1 MARISI
7 PTTARLPST
16 LRLDPANTTV
26 LKVLSRLSRPSLLT
40 LVLDWLDDV
49 NAPICAPYLRTR
61 RGNGSDD
68 GDDDDDD
75 DDVDPTDLYPPL
87 PSLEALRDLYTDMQT
102 RKGSKRELLDRILEG
117 DWRQG
122 LTLYQLSMADL
133 QYLYDHPGSQKWSA
147 YRVVPLKTPT
157 PREAAE
163 DDNRPLRP
171 DAESLVV
178 PRFHP
183 STFLASLQAQVLPD
197 VKAHY
202 NFDRPRGMPL
212 LLLRIFIMD
221 SPYNT
226 NLATVAA
233 ASSSSSSAGVGNG
246 RKKAATATA
255 FDASRTIYAAFP
267 DGSPYIYL
275 SKLQTV
281 GPVAAGETRSL
292 RALVVE
298 GIPKALSRPR
308 ERFGLRPTSLVTRN
322 LDALLHARGPGRNN
336 TAAAGWGIYADERKK
351 ESPLDAVLPSPPLS
365 EGEDGRGAVLGVA
378 AERGEESRRSART
391 KRVAP
396 PGELR
401 DQRRAKRARLVA
413 QARFGDSAR
422 MDDGKGIERVDIV
435 IDDPFSEAPGS
446 AVEEDAEAGD
456 DDAAPIDRP
465 RGGTGRRSTMD
476 EAFSR
481 ARGQDD
487 GGGEEEDAEE
497 GGEETWRPSVKL
509 TFHGSHVFAGIRQLV
524 EAGIISGEE
533 MPGWLTGEEGV
544 TIGAVRHGRI
554 RGHKG
559 SGI

>member
-1 MARISI
+1 MARVSV

-16 LRLDPANTTV
+16 LRLDPANPTV

-49 NAPICAPYLRTR
+49 NAPICAPYLRSQE
-61 RGNGSDD
+61 G
-68 GDDDDDD
+68 GDDNND
-75 DDVDPTDLYPPL
+75 DDVDPSDLYPPL
-87 PSLEALRDLYTDMQT
+87 SSLPALRDLYADMQT
-102 RKGSKRELLDRILEG
+102 RKGSKRELLDRVLEG
-117 DWRQG
+117 DWRHG

-133 QYLYDHPGSQKWSA
+133 QYLYDHPTSQKWSA

-157 PREAAE
+157 PRQAAE
-163 DDNRPLRP
+163 DDHPLRP

-202 NFDRPRGMPL
+202 NFDRPRDMPL
-212 LLLRIFIMD
+212 LLLRIFVMD

-226 NLATVAA
+226 GLAT
-233 ASSSSSSAGVGNG
+233 
-246 RKKAATATA
+246 TTTTA
-255 FDASRTIYAAFP
+255 FEASRTIYVAFP
-267 DGSPYIYL
+267 DGSPYVYL
-275 SKLQTV
+275 SRPQTV
-281 GPVAAGETRSL
+281 GPAAAGEARSL
-292 RALVVE
+292 RALVAE

-308 ERFGLRPTSLVTRN
+308 ERFGLLPTSMTTRN
-322 LDALLHARGPGRNN
+322 LQALLHVRGSGRHN
-336 TAAAGWGIYADERKK
+336 TAGGGWGVYADEKK
-351 ESPLDAVLPSPPLS
+351 KDSPLDTTLPSPPLS
-365 EGEDGRGAVLGVA
+365 EADEGGRPGGER
-378 AERGEESRRSART
+378 ERKSLT
-391 KRVAP
+391 KRLASP
-396 PGELR
+396 DALR
-401 DQRRAKRARLVA
+401 DERRVKRARLVA
-413 QARFGDSAR
+413 QARFGDSAKVN
-422 MDDGKGIERVDIV
+422 DGKGVERVDIV
-435 IDDPFSEAPGS
+435 IDDPFPEGSDAP
-446 AVEEDAEAGD
+446 AEDVEDSGNDAP
-456 DDAAPIDRP
+456 AARP
-465 RGGTGRRSTMD
+465 RGGAGRRNTMD

-481 ARGQDD
+481 AREQDD
-487 GGGEEEDAEE
+487 GGGENSDDGDE
-497 GGEETWRPSVKL
+497 GGERTWRPSVKL